1 MRPFAKQKAAY
12 CNVKGGQSQTVLPSI
27 VMSILSFRILL
38 SSVAFFSR
46 QLVMQPLIS
55 KVPIV
60 LPDKP
65 IRLAL

>member
-1 MRPFAKQKAAY
+1 MRPFAMQKAAY
-12 CNVKGGQSQTVLPSI
+12 CNVKGGQSHAVLPSI
-27 VMSILSFRILL
+27 VMPILSFRILL

-60 LPDKP
+60 LPDRP